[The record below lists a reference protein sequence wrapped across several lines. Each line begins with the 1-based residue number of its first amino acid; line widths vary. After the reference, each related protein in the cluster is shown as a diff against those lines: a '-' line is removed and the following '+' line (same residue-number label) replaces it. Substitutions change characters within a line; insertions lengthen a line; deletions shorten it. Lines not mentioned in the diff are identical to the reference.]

1 MAFDAIMSES
11 TEDHPASEAL
21 GGPFPNLL
29 RRFDLYAGAEWFMK
43 TAGLSLLVLC
53 TISILNSWIY
63 QASAGFGLG
72 IERLLGSASSA
83 STAPKVYFKGQSLG
97 WIEIP
102 RLGILAV
109 VAHGDD
115 SGTLSRAVGHI
126 PGTAFPGQGGNVGLA
141 GHRDTFFRALE
152 DIRGDDSILLVMP
165 ERVYE
170 YRVDFASIVR
180 PERVD
185 VLEST
190 ATSTLTL
197 VTCYPFEYI
206 GLAPY
211 RYVIRATERR
221 IEPEV
226 REALLPGLAR
236 AR

>member
-1 MAFDAIMSES
+1 MSES
-11 TEDHPASEAL
+11 TQDHPAPAAP
-21 GGPFPNLL
+21 GGLFSNLI
-29 RRFDLYAGAEWFMK
+29 RRFDLHAGAESSMK
-43 TAGLSLLVLC
+43 IAGLALLYLW
-53 TISILNSWIY
+53 TLSTLNSWTY
-63 QASAGFGLG
+63 QASAGFGLAV
-72 IERLLGSASSA
+72 ERAHGGGSGSAD
-83 STAPKVYFKGQSLG
+83 STPRIYFEGQSLG

-141 GHRDTFFRALE
+141 GHRDTFFRSLQDIQGE
-152 DIRGDDSILLVMP
+152 DTIRLVMP

-170 YRVDFASIVR
+170 YRVEAATIVK
-180 PERVD
+180 PDRVD

-190 ATSTLTL
+190 RASTLTL

-211 RYVIRATERR
+211 RFVIRATERG
-221 IEPEV
+221 IGPDV
-226 REALLPGLAR
+226 REAPLPGLLR